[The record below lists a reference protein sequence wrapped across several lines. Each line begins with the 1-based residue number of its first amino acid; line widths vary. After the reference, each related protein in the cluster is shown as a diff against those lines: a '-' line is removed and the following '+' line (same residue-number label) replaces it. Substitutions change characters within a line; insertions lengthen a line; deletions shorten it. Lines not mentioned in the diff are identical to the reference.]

1 MHVPTEDEL
10 AAIAVAYL
18 SVQRAQTPPPA
29 PPVSRWRL
37 AARALGPADS
47 QRAGWTKAPRRP

>member
-1 MHVPTEDEL
+1 MHVPNEDEL

-18 SVQRAQTPPPA
+18 TLQQHQTPPPA

-37 AARALGPADS
+37 AARALTPDAA
-47 QRAGWTKAPRRP
+47 QRRGWNKR

>member
-1 MHVPTEDEL
+1 MHVPTEEEL

-18 SVQRAQTPPPA
+18 TLHREPPPA

-37 AARALGPADS
+37 AARALAPADPQHLRWRS
-47 QRAGWTKAPRRP
+47 ASRLG

>member
-18 SVQRAQTPPPA
+18 SLQRERTPPVPTM
-29 PPVSRWRL
+29 SRWQL
-37 AARALGPADS
+37 AARALTPGTLP
-47 QRAGWTKAPRRP
+47 RIGWRKASRLR

>member
-1 MHVPTEDEL
+1 MHVPTEEEL

-18 SVQRAQTPPPA
+18 SLKRSETPPA

-37 AARALGPADS
+37 AARAL
-47 QRAGWTKAPRRP
+47 APDARRSRWNKR

>member
-1 MHVPTEDEL
+1 MHVPNEDEL

-18 SVQRAQTPPPA
+18 VLQRAQTPPA

-37 AARALGPADS
+37 AARAVA
-47 QRAGWTKAPRRP
+47 REEPRRTSWRSANRVQ

>member
-18 SVQRAQTPPPA
+18 TLQRDQSPPA

-37 AARALGPADS
+37 AARALARGEP
-47 QRAGWTKAPRRP
+47 QRVGWRKR

>member
-1 MHVPTEDEL
+1 MHVPTEEEL

-18 SVQRAQTPPPA
+18 ALARESTPP

-37 AARALGPADS
+37 AARALPADE
-47 QRAGWTKAPRRP
+47 PRRLPWRSASRLR